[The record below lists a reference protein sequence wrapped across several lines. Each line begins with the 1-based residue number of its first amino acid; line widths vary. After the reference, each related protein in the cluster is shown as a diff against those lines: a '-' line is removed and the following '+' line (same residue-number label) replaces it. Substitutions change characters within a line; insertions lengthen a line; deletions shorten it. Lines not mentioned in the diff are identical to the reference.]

1 MSLQELMQRFDQQLC
16 HVWMVRT
23 FLKHS
28 DEGQEDEDLQEVY
41 RTLYDFMHALG
52 PPLEQGD
59 ADKYFRLARKKFPK
73 FTQAVELFLEIQP
86 EVSLHMNFRMAARS
100 LQLAHQQLQHLLE
113 QASAAPAG
121 KEQSR

>member
-1 MSLQELMQRFDQQLC
+1 MSLQELMHRFDQQLS

-28 DEGQEDEDLQEVY
+28 DEGQEDEDLQEIY

-52 PPLEQGD
+52 PPLEQED
-59 ADKYFRLARKKFPK
+59 ADKYFRLARKKFSK

-86 EVSLHMNFRMAARS
+86 EVSMHMNFRMAARS
-100 LQLAHQQLQHLLE
+100 LQLAHEQLKQLLE
-113 QASAAPAG
+113 QASAATA
-121 KEQSR
+121 S